1 VKKHASGDKKTVS
14 GVKAVLSPENATYQ
28 QGVYNYRKRRM
39 KEFHLHMVSDS
50 TGETVSSVAR
60 AAIAQFDDVEPT
72 EHIWSLVRT
81 RGQLDKVIAG
91 IEAHPGVVMYTLVDK
106 NLRDILKSEC
116 LKRSL
121 PCIPILALV
130 TAELSTYLGIESSSM
145 PGRQHE
151 LDEKYFSRVDAINFT
166 LAHDDGQAA
175 WDLQEAD
182 IILIGVSRTSKSP
195 TCVYLANRGFKAAN
209 IPFVKTDLLPP
220 ELFELK
226 KPLIVGLTIGSERL
240 IDIRRTRLKS
250 LKQEED
256 TNYVD
261 FEQVE
266 REILESRRLYQKY
279 KWPVIDVTRRSV
291 EETAATIIQYFQDRM
306 EKQLNGEN

>member
-1 VKKHASGDKKTVS
+1 
-14 GVKAVLSPENATYQ
+14 
-28 QGVYNYRKRRM
+28 M
-39 KEFHLHMVSDS
+39 KEFHLHLISDS

-60 AAIAQFDDVEPT
+60 AAIAQFDDIEPI

-81 RGQLDKVIAG
+81 RGQLEKVLAG
-91 IEAHPGVVMYTLVDK
+91 IEDNPGLVMYTLVDK
-106 NLRDILKSEC
+106 NLRDMLKAEC

-121 PCIPILALV
+121 PCIPVLAQII
-130 TAELSTYLGIESSSM
+130 AEISTYLGMESSSL

-151 LDEKYFSRVDAINFT
+151 LDEKYFSRVDAVNFT
-166 LAHDDGQAA
+166 LAHDDGQAT

-195 TCVYLANRGFKAAN
+195 TCVYLAHRGFKAAN
-209 IPFVKTDLLPP
+209 VPYVSNCPLPFDVET
-220 ELFELK
+220 LK
-226 KPLIVGLTIGSERL
+226 NPLVVGLTISADRL
-240 IDIRRTRLKS
+240 IQIRKTRLQS

-261 FEQVE
+261 MEKVEQ
-266 REILESRRLYQKY
+266 EIMESRRLFQKH

-291 EETAATIIQYFQDRM
+291 EETAATIIQYFHERM
-306 EKQLNGEN
+306 EKRLHDEQ